1 MDLGL
6 NGRVALV
13 SGAGSGIGRAVALEL
28 AAEGAD
34 VIVVDI
40 DPTRAEDTAKTIAN
54 AGGKA
59 HAIACDTTSEEQVLA
74 CAREVREWRGPV
86 TAICLAAGIG
96 ASGSIEEMDLETWRK
111 VMSVNLDG
119 HFLTLKHFIGPMV
132 DAGGGSIVTI
142 GSTGALISRHPD
154 SAAVYGASKAG
165 LVQLTRHVAA
175 RYGSH
180 GVRANI
186 VHPGST
192 MTNFG
197 ESILG
202 TKAMGHQ
209 PITAP
214 IGRRADPSE
223 IAAPVTFL
231 LSDRASFITGQAVAA
246 DGGLTAV

>member
-6 NGRVALV
+6 DGRIALV
-13 SGAGSGIGRAVALEL
+13 TGAGSGIGRAVAFEL
-28 AAEGAD
+28 AREGAH
-34 VIVVDI
+34 VVVVDI
-40 DPTRAEDTAKTIAN
+40 NLARAQETVAEIENK
-54 AGGKA
+54 GGA
-59 HAIACDTTSEEQVLA
+59 ALAIACDTSDEDQVIA
-74 CAREVREWRGPV
+74 CAQEATQWRGAV
-86 TAICLAAGIG
+86 TALCLAAGIG
-96 ASGSIEEMDLETWRK
+96 ASGSIEGTDLATWRR

-119 HFLTLKHFIGPMV
+119 QFLTLKHLIRPMI
-132 DAGGGSIVTI
+132 DAGGGSVVTI
-142 GSTGALISRHPD
+142 GSTGAVISRHAE

-165 LVQLTRHVAA
+165 LAQFTRAVAA
-175 RYGSH
+175 RYGSQ

-202 TKAMGHQ
+202 EKSMGHQ

-214 IGRRADPSE
+214 IGRRADPTE

-231 LSDRASFITGQAVAA
+231 LSDKASFITGQALAA

>member
-6 NGRVALV
+6 KDRVALV

-28 AAEGAD
+28 ANEGAH
-34 VIVVDI
+34 VIAVDI
-40 DPTRAEDTAKTIAN
+40 DPARAEATAKAIEE
-54 AGGKA
+54 AGGSA
-59 HAIACDTTSEEQVLA
+59 RGIACDTSNEEQVLA
-74 CAREVREWRGPV
+74 CANEAAAWNGPV
-86 TAICLAAGIG
+86 TAMCLAAGIG
-96 ASGSIEEMDLETWRK
+96 ASGSIEDMDLATWRK

-119 HFLTLKHFIGPMV
+119 HFLFLKHFIRPMV

-142 GSTGALISRHPD
+142 GSTGALISRHAD

-165 LVQLTRHVAA
+165 LVQFTRHVAA
-175 RYGSH
+175 RYGSQ
-180 GVRANI
+180 GVRANC

-202 TKAMGHQ
+202 EKAMGHQ

-223 IAAPVTFL
+223 IAGPVTFL
-231 LSDRASFITGQAVAA
+231 LSERASFITGQALAA

>member
-6 NGRVALV
+6 EGRVALV
-13 SGAGSGIGRAVALEL
+13 TGAGSGIGRAVAVGL
-28 AAEGAD
+28 AREGAD

-40 DPTRAEDTAKTIAN
+40 DPARSDDTAQAIEE
-54 AGGKA
+54 AGGTA
-59 HAIACDTTSEEQVLA
+59 RAIACDTTSEEQVMA
-74 CAREVREWRGPV
+74 CAREAAEWRGPV
-86 TAICLAAGIG
+86 TALCLAAGIG
-96 ASGSIEEMDLETWRK
+96 ASGSIEDMDLTTWRK

-119 HFLTLKHFIGPMV
+119 HFLTLKHFVRPMV

-165 LVQLTRHVAA
+165 LVQFTRHVAA
-175 RYGSH
+175 RYGSQ
-180 GVRANI
+180 GVRANC

-197 ESILG
+197 DSILG
-202 TKAMGHQ
+202 VKAMGHQ
-209 PITAP
+209 PVTAP
-214 IGRRADPSE
+214 LGRRADPDE
-223 IAAPVTFL
+223 IAGPVIFL
-231 LSDRASFITGQAVAA
+231 LSGRASFITGQAIAV

>member
-6 NGRVALV
+6 TGRVALV
-13 SGAGSGIGRAVALEL
+13 TGAGSGIGRAVAIEL
-28 AAEGAD
+28 AQEGAD
-34 VIVVDI
+34 VVVVDI
-40 DPTRAEDTAKTIAN
+40 NLVRAKETAEEIES
-54 AGGKA
+54 AGGTA
-59 HAIACDTTSEEQVLA
+59 LAIACDTSNEDQVVA
-74 CAREVREWRGPV
+74 CAHEATRWRGPV
-86 TAICLAAGIG
+86 TALCLAAGIG
-96 ASGSIEEMDLETWRK
+96 ASGSIEDMDLATWRK

-119 HFLTLKHFIGPMV
+119 HFLTLKHLIGPMV

-142 GSTGALISRHPD
+142 GSTGAVISRHAE

-175 RYGSH
+175 RYGSQ

-202 TKAMGHQ
+202 EKTMGHQ

-214 IGRRADPSE
+214 LGRRADPAE

-231 LSDRASFITGQAVAA
+231 LSDKASFVTGQALAA

>member
-6 NGRVALV
+6 TGRVALV
-13 SGAGSGIGRAVALEL
+13 TGAGSGIGRAVAIEL
-28 AAEGAD
+28 AQEGAD

-40 DPTRAEDTAKTIAN
+40 NLGRAKETVEAIEHASGTAL
-54 AGGKA
+54 
-59 HAIACDTTSEEQVLA
+59 AIACDTSNEDHVAA
-74 CAREVREWRGPV
+74 CAQEATQWRGPV
-86 TAICLAAGIG
+86 TALCLAAGIG
-96 ASGSIEEMDLETWRK
+96 ASGSIEEMDLATWRK

-119 HFLTLKHFIGPMV
+119 HFLTLKHLIRPMV
-132 DAGGGSIVTI
+132 EAGGGSIVTI
-142 GSTGALISRHPD
+142 GSTGALISRHAE

-165 LVQLTRHVAA
+165 LVQFTRHVAA

-180 GVRANI
+180 GVRANV

-197 ESILG
+197 DSILG
-202 TKAMGHQ
+202 GRTMGHQ

-214 IGRRADPSE
+214 LGRRADPTE
-223 IAAPVTFL
+223 IAGPVTFL
-231 LSDRASFITGQAVAA
+231 LSEKASYITGQAIAA